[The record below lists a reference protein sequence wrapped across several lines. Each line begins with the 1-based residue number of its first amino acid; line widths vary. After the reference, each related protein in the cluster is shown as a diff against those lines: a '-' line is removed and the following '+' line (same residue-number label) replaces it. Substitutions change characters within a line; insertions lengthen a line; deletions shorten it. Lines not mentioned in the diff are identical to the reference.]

1 MIKLPQISIKYVFQA
16 LTDGNLRKKWDPAV
30 SEYLVINPNEELD
43 PTSDIVYYVIKTPPG
58 IENRDFLLER
68 KIRCK
73 FTKTN

>member
-1 MIKLPQISIKYVFQA
+1 M
-16 LTDGNLRKKWDPAV
+16 
-30 SEYLVINPNEELD
+30 SEYLVINPNEEPD

-73 FTKTN
+73 FTKTNS